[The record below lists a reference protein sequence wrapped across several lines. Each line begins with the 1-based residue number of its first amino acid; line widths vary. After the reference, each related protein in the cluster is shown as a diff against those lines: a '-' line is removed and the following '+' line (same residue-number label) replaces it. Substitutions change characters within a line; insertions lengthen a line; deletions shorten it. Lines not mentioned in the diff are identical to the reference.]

1 MELHTMKTEIV
12 GSYYNKTAEQVKVF
26 LNQLPEY
33 TYGYQFKELLSVF
46 EADSIDGIIVVFL
59 DLSNKTNCPISL
71 YQIISIARELEQL
84 NK

>member
-33 TYGYQFKELLSVF
+33 TYGYQFKELLSVS
-46 EADSIDGIIVVFL
+46 ESDGIIVVYL
-59 DLSNKTNCPISL
+59 DLSNKTKCPSSL